1 MPMGLSEPGLFA
13 CVENAELP
21 LTTCVAAPQKL
32 YLSDTIDYDT
42 DIAPHQFI
50 RIYSGVGSGKNTFVN
65 HLVKG
70 DFFRHHDG
78 TLVPPQHVY
87 LISSRKA
94 KILETLNLKDV
105 VFDPYVGMF
114 DSSIN
119 DWMAYAD

>member
-1 MPMGLSEPGLFA
+1 MGLSEADLFA

-70 DFFRHHDG
+70 DLFRHHDG
-78 TLVPPQHVY
+78 TLVPPQYVY

-94 KILETLNLKDV
+94 
-105 VFDPYVGMF
+105 MF
-114 DSSIN
+114 F
-119 DWMAYAD
+119 